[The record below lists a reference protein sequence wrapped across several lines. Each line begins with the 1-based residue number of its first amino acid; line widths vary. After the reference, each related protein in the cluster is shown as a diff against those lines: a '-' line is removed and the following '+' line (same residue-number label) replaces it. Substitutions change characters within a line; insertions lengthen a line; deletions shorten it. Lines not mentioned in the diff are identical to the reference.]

1 MKYYCEVCTLLSRL
15 YRPKFNSALLRQAGG
30 SKLMMPIET
39 LWNTLAD
46 SIESYLKNWT
56 LIKILSQKLPTLD

>member
-30 SKLMMPIET
+30 SKLMM

-46 SIESYLKNWT
+46 SIKSYLKNWT
-56 LIKILSQKLPTLD
+56 LIKILSQKYPTLD

>member
-1 MKYYCEVCTLLSRL
+1 MKYYCEVCNLLSRL
-15 YRPKFNSALLRQAGG
+15 YRPPFNSALLRQAG
-30 SKLMMPIET
+30 SKLMM

-56 LIKILSQKLPTLD
+56 LINILSQKYPTLD